1 MKKEIV
7 VRSPSFGLMHFT
19 GVLAEL
25 IETPELQRLSTIRQL
40 GPLYIVYPGAQHMR
54 LLHAME
60 VSYTAMTISKH
71 LKLPQDEIECLG
83 IAGLLHDL
91 GHGPYSHSTE
101 ILFNELFN
109 EDHMDFTCK
118 LITGEVILPVSKE
131 EKTLLKFGQIPEILK
146 KHGHDPIVVSKLIRK
161 KFTRK
166 PYMQQLIFGAIDAD
180 QLAFLTT
187 DSRFSGVNYGDISL
201 DTITEFFKLEQMKDG
216 KTYLFASEKAIPAIV
231 DMIMARLSMY
241 NFYLTDTGLVIGN
254 MIQSAIKKAY
264 KNGELKNFYVYTDD
278 ELRTHLLESKIPFV
292 REMGIRI
299 KFRKLFKIAYR
310 IKKVYSSKQMDFFD
324 KLKKDAL
331 WGNYDI
337 EKYNKNK
344 ILLKKFNEM
353 GEEKIREFIFNK
365 LDDGKITRDHIFI
378 NLKSL
383 ENIELT
389 EPRLKEAREI
399 QIIRDGKR
407 TTFGELEPFFTLFIE
422 NATPVP
428 ATFYIAVPP
437 EYKKKAKE
445 IMEKLEEELL
455 NE

>member
-19 GVLAEL
+19 GVLSEL

-60 VSYTAMTISKH
+60 VSHTAMTISRH
-71 LKLPQDEIECLG
+71 LKLPEDEVECLG

-101 ILFNELFN
+101 ILFNEIFN

-118 LITGEVILPVSKE
+118 LITGEVILPVSENEKE
-131 EKTLLKFGQIPEILK
+131 LMKFGQIPDIIK
-146 KHGHDPIVVSKLIRK
+146 KYGHDPIVVSKLIRK

-201 DTITEFFKLEQMKDG
+201 DTITEFFKLELMDDG

-264 KNGELKNFYVYTDD
+264 KNGELKNFFVYTDD

-299 KFRKLFKIAYR
+299 KYRNLFKIAYR
-310 IKKVYSSKQMDFFD
+310 IKKVYSSKQIDFLN
-324 KLKKDAL
+324 KLKEHPL
-331 WGNYDI
+331 WGNYNID
-337 EKYNKNK
+337 EYKRNK

-353 GEEKIREFIFNK
+353 GEENIRNILFK
-365 LDDGKITRDHIFI
+365 GLDDGKITRDHIFI
-378 NLKSL
+378 NLKSI

-389 EPRLKEAREI
+389 EPRLKEARDI
-399 QIIRDGKR
+399 RIIKDGKKI
-407 TTFGELEPFFTLFIE
+407 TFGELEPFFTLFIE

-428 ATFYIAVPP
+428 ATFYIAVPA
-437 EYKKKAKE
+437 EYKEKAKG
-445 IMEKLEEELL
+445 IMLNLEKEFL